1 MSKYFK
7 NVILFME
14 NDNLSNSVMYQVSTI
29 ITF

>member
-7 NVILFME
+7 NVILCME
-14 NDNLSNSVMYQVSTI
+14 NDHLSNSGMYQVSTI